1 MKKVICF
8 IAFVLVYFCSVAQ
21 TFPQNPTNGQVQIN
35 NTNLGGGTFN
45 RGVRGGV
52 FVDTSAAN
60 DVLYMKGTKF
70 MLISTTSDNNYWY
83 RSADTM
89 RWELIA
95 TTTSNCAG
103 TQLISGSIT
112 WSGSGL
118 VYDATDLDYY
128 ILCSRYFANST
139 TLTLSVADPTNPR
152 IDKFYADNTGNIGVI
167 TGTPSANPQEPAI
180 NPLTQIDMGFVYIP
194 AGSTVPAGTTQ
205 TVIYNENVEWSG
217 TSNVPSVNFTYGTN
231 PYIGSVSTYLPSA
244 PNSSYVEWQS
254 GGIDYLFS
262 DAQYLKFWVRLNA
275 NFVSDPLSFLDVTF
289 EYTDVT
295 VSQTLSVGDGDYNM
309 DYSLINQWQLVSI
322 PLTGITTFG
331 TEFNSVHFV
340 INSAPTSF
348 QLDYVYLLE
357 TATIPPV
364 ISSGWSLNLNLN
376 TNPATNGLGT
386 RDSVALAFKT
396 NSQTRAIMP
405 ANGLQLV
412 DDTTYRVMVW
422 NETTKEWAVTYQP
435 TILADSPV
443 IIYQNGYQDRI
454 KLDTTRRGGAL
465 ATQYY
470 ADSVANAGGGGATPG
485 LNAVTLVDSTSE
497 QGIKIATDTAVA
509 LGRATL
515 FADSWGAAY
524 GLPNQDLGWFTLVC
538 NWFGWEINNTSLSS
552 STLMDRVVVDP
563 FGATNMVD
571 RIPLIP
577 YYNTGSD
584 VIGSKLIFA
593 YGLNDVR
600 WNGANYTTA
609 NFITDYTTVLDS
621 AIARGWTSDNIVLI
635 STGYLPP
642 TSYVSYGGNPAAT
655 QARQL
660 SFDSCINVLAT
671 TYGTKYYD
679 AYTFM
684 ANNGARAL
692 MQSDSIHPNTYGNKV
707 YALGFINNYNEP
719 VRFGSQKLAVN
730 GQSEF
735 NQVKVTNFVTTH
747 SKKAAELVLD
757 SAGNLA
763 ASTLRHVYY
772 NGYGNVE
779 IGDNADSI
787 PYRLSVDGSG
797 LINDGLNI
805 YNKNATNYRKWLR
818 LYSDFA
824 TGSSLIDAFTP
835 SGGNAN
841 LSLQSV
847 SKGKLFFSHV
857 GLSQTNPGGSYADT
871 AGMHFGHTVIKG
883 FNSPFFEGLNLMYI
897 SPNGSFITANSAP
910 STYNNLALQA
920 FGGTVSIGMYPATAA
935 LQIKAGTAA
944 ASTAPLKFNAGTNLT
959 TPEAGAVEFDGTDL
973 YYTTSTPTRRTIV
986 NTAASQTLSN
996 KTFVAPVLGTPA
1008 SGDFS
1013 SGTFT
1018 WPTFN
1023 QNTTGS
1029 AASLTTS
1036 RKING
1041 ISFNGTADIAVDK
1054 MILAYQALG
1063 SSIVA
1068 ENVDGQLAQV
1078 INSLAMTSQR
1088 AYFNAVYIDKDQ
1100 TITGVKWKQV
1110 TAGSYTA
1117 NNYNGVGLYSYSGG
1131 TLTLV
1136 ASSTNDGNIWTA
1148 TSGTIGSKAFSSPY
1162 SATAGLYFV
1171 AIIWSASATTTAP
1184 SLGTLTAS
1192 SSINTVTDF
1201 TNSAK
1206 TSGLIS
1212 SLTAL
1217 PSPTQAISGITA
1229 SANEFWIGLY

>member
-1 MKKVICF
+1 MKKIITLISVLLICITTF
-8 IAFVLVYFCSVAQ
+8 GQ
-21 TFPQNPTNGQVQIN
+21 FPQNPTQGQTQIKQ
-35 NTNLGGGTFN
+35 TNLGAIEAQ
-45 RGVRGGV
+45 RGLKAGQ

-60 DVLYMKGTKF
+60 AVLYMKGVAGI
-70 MLISTTSDNNYWY
+70 LIYTTSDNNYWY
-83 RSADTM
+83 RSADTT
-89 RWELIA
+89 RWVLIA

-139 TLTLSVADPTNPR
+139 TLTLAVADPTNPR

-180 NPLTQIDMGFVYIP
+180 NPLSQLDMGFVYIP
-194 AGSTVPAGTTQ
+194 AGSTVPVGTTQ

-217 TSNVPSVNFTYGTN
+217 TSDVPSINFTYPTN
-231 PYIGSVSTYLPSA
+231 PYIGTVSTYLPNA

-254 GGIDYLFS
+254 GGTDYLFS
-262 DAQYLKFWVRLNA
+262 EAQYLKFWVRLNA

-497 QGIKIATDTAVA
+497 QGIKIATDTS
-509 LGRATL
+509 LGTKGYMTFFGNSVTA
-515 FADSWGAAY
+515 GY
-524 GLPNQDLGWFTLVC
+524 GLPNQSLRWTTLVS
-538 NWFGWEINNTSLSS
+538 NSLGYIENNVGLSS
-552 STLMDRVVVDP
+552 STLEKRVVIDP
-563 FGATNMVD
+563 FGAQNMVD

-577 YYNTGSD
+577 YYDPGNFDKLVFSYGFND
-584 VIGSKLIFA
+584 VI
-593 YGLNDVR
+593 
-600 WNGANYTTA
+600 WNGANYTTT
-609 NFITDYTTVLDS
+609 NFVADYTTILDS
-621 AIARGWTSDNIVLI
+621 CVARGWSGSNIVLT
-635 STGYLPP
+635 STFYVSP
-642 TSYVSYGGNPAAT
+642 TSYISRGGNPAAT
-655 QARQL
+655 ATRQQQ
-660 SFDSCINVLAT
+660 FDSCVNVLAT
-671 TYGTKYYD
+671 TYGTKYIDFYN
-679 AYTFM
+679 FM
-684 ANNGARAL
+684 AANGGNSL
-692 MQSDSIHPNTYGNKV
+692 SQSDSIHPNTQGHKV
-707 YALGFINNYNEP
+707 MAIGFINQYNES
-719 VRFGSQKLAVN
+719 VRFGNQGIAAN
-730 GQSEF
+730 RGAEF
-735 NQVKVTNFVTTH
+735 NNIKVTTFPTTN
-747 SKKAAELVLD
+747 SEKGYEVVLD
-757 SAGNLA
+757 SALNLA
-763 ASTLRHVYY
+763 VSTAQHVVY
-772 NGYGNVE
+772 NRYGNVP
-779 IGDNADSI
+779 IGFNAVDT
-787 PYRLSVDGSG
+787 PYKLYVDGSG